1 MGGSKIHWPRLRAFE
16 WRRGDLRK
24 MMAFPKEENDGAE
37 TFLAKKITGLREDE
51 KFICLHQGKWEIL
64 SAEKGLCPVILLF
77 E

>member
-1 MGGSKIHWPRLRAFE
+1 MGGSKIHWPRLRAFG
-16 WRRGDLRK
+16 WGGGDLRK

>member
-1 MGGSKIHWPRLRAFE
+1 MGGSKIHWPRLRTFG
-16 WRRGDLRK
+16 WRGDLRK

>member
-1 MGGSKIHWPRLRAFE
+1 
-16 WRRGDLRK
+16 

-64 SAEKGLCPVILLF
+64 SAKKGLSPVILLS